1 MRRDRRGGG
10 GARRRSRRQ
19 FGAGQDPVQR
29 GAVAGER
36 ARGVRR
42 RGAGDRGAR
51 ACRCARP
58 DHRQGAGGR
67 QPFDRRDRRGGG
79 GRGPGPDRRCH
90 RRADHRQGDRDGRR
104 QAADGDQPPRGACAD
119 GAAHRGRPV
128 SLLPVPRLR
137 RAHPDR
143 RGAGDRRLHAA
154 RHHPG
159 RRDRR
164 GLRQDREAAGAGLSG
179 RPAGGEGSG
188 AGKSF
193 AVCFAAADAGAAR
206 AGLSRCR
213 G

>member
-1 MRRDRRGGG
+1 MRRDRRRGG
-10 GARRRSRRQ
+10 GAQRRSRRQ

-42 RGAGDRGAR
+42 RGAGNRGAR

-79 GRGPGPDRRCH
+79 GRGPRPDRRCH

-119 GAAHRGRPV
+119 GAAHLGRPV

-137 RAHPDR
+137 RPHPDR
-143 RGAGDRRLHAA
+143 RGAGRSATTRCSAPPRTTRSARPSTRPRSCWGWAIRAA
-154 RHHPG
+154 RRW
-159 RRDRR
+159 RRKRC
-164 GLRQDREAAGAGLSG
+164 GEILRAL
-179 RPAGGEGSG
+179 
-188 AGKSF
+188 
-193 AVCFAAADAGAAR
+193 
-206 AGLSRCR
+206 RCR
-213 G
+213 GRCRGGPSRIFRCRD

>member
-10 GARRRSRRQ
+10 GAQRRSRRQ

-51 ACRCARP
+51 ACRRARP
-58 DHRQGAGGR
+58 HHRQGAGGR
-67 QPFDRRDRRGGG
+67 EPFDRRDRRGGG
-79 GRGPGPDRRCH
+79 GRGPRPDRRCH

-104 QAADGDQPPRGACAD
+104 QAADGDQPPRGACIDA
-119 GAAHRGRPV
+119 AAHRGGAV
-128 SLLPVPRLR
+128 SLLPVPRVGR
-137 RAHPDR
+137 PHPDR
-143 RGAGDRRLHAA
+143 RGAGRRRLHAD

-164 GLRQDREAAGAGLSG
+164 GVRQDREASRARLSG
-179 RPAGGEGSG
+179 RAAGGEGSG
-188 AGKSF
+188 AGKPF
-193 AVCFAAADAGAAR
+193 ALCACRG
-206 AGLSRCR
+206 RCR
-213 G
+213 DGPSRISLCRD